1 LKKKY
6 LIVGLLAI
14 ALQLF
19 SGCAAGNRLTIQFA
33 KPLISGSIEALYE
46 ETDPAFAEI
55 AMASHL
61 KLLEGMLKSSP
72 NDRRLLTTACQGFAG
87 YAMLFVE
94 PSDPERAREFYLRAR
109 EYGLRALGSKWTNG
123 GPAGYQDFER
133 SIGGLKKGNIPAAY
147 WTAVAW
153 GGWVNLSRS
162 DPLAS
167 AQFPRVKKLM
177 EWVQSQ
183 DSTYFHGG
191 PLWFFGVY
199 YSTLPPILGGNSAL
213 SNEYFKNA
221 EVVTGGKFLWGK
233 VLYAKTFA
241 VQQLDRD
248 LFNRLLTEAE
258 SEVRDEP
265 PDLRLLNRI
274 AGVEAR
280 KLLLQ
285 ADELF

>member
-123 GPAGYQDFER
+123 PSGIPRFRAQYWWTQEGQYPC
-133 SIGGLKKGNIPAAY
+133 GLLDCCCLGRMGEPF
-147 WTAVAW
+147 
-153 GGWVNLSRS
+153 
-162 DPLAS
+162 
-167 AQFPRVKKLM
+167 AQ
-177 EWVQSQ
+177 
-183 DSTYFHGG
+183 
-191 PLWFFGVY
+191 
-199 YSTLPPILGGNSAL
+199 
-213 SNEYFKNA
+213 
-221 EVVTGGKFLWGK
+221 
-233 VLYAKTFA
+233 
-241 VQQLDRD
+241 
-248 LFNRLLTEAE
+248 
-258 SEVRDEP
+258 
-265 PDLRLLNRI
+265 
-274 AGVEAR
+274 
-280 KLLLQ
+280 
-285 ADELF
+285 